1 MKLEIDELST
11 LTHEKLAELIV
22 ALSAENAE
30 LKRQLEEL
38 QRKSNRSANR
48 FSKDKPK
55 KNPKK
60 PGRKGRKKGDRGD
73 FKQREAPEVK
83 SGDDVQ
89 DLKAPLENDYDGI
102 CLKCGSPLETKVDLV
117 TTIDIPETIARSI
130 KRYHVEVC
138 ECPQCGY
145 RERGLHPDLPSDQYG
160 ATAHRVGP
168 RITALGLSLH
178 YHYGVTMRKVPAI
191 LSEVHDIKLSQSALT
206 QVALKLGSEGG
217 AINAEAQRIKE
228 IIQQSDYV
236 HTDDTGWRTGGKRSH
251 LMGFG
256 SLVDQAVY
264 YQIRSRH
271 RAREVA
277 EVISEIFKGVLNT
290 DRFKSYDAAMFE
302 MVTMQKC
309 LSHLLKNLSTVL
321 ETKHG
326 RARSFCEGL
335 QELLRE
341 GLQLW
346 HDRRD
351 ERLTSEAYEKA
362 GFELVTKLEHHLRPR
377 ELKDADNQ
385 RMLNEIGWHFDQ
397 GNLTT
402 FLEDENVEPTNNFA
416 ERFLRGAV
424 IARKVSQCSKT
435 ERGADAYA
443 AFKSVLETL
452 AMRKVPSIF
461 TALANLITPPLVKS

>member
-1 MKLEIDELST
+1 LEIDELST
-11 LTHEKLAELIV
+11 FTHEKLVELLV
-22 ALSAENAE
+22 ALCAENAA
-30 LKRQLEEL
+30 LKKQLEDL

-48 FSKDKPK
+48 FSKDNPK

-60 PGRKGRKKGDRGD
+60 PGRKGRKNGDRGD
-73 FKQREAPEVK
+73 FKQREAPVEK
-83 SGDDVQ
+83 PGDQVQ
-89 DLKAPLENDYDGI
+89 DIKAPLENDHDGV
-102 CLKCGSPLETKVDLV
+102 CPKCGGPLDIKIDLA
-117 TTIDIPETIARSI
+117 TTIDIPEALLRSI

-145 RERGLHPDLPSDQYG
+145 RERGMHPDLPSDQYG

-191 LSEVHDIKLSQSALT
+191 LNEVYNIKLGQSALT
-206 QVALKLGSEGG
+206 QVALKLGTDGG

-236 HTDDTGWRTGGKRSH
+236 HTDDTGWRTGGKQSH

-256 SLVDQAVY
+256 SLVDQSVF
-264 YQIRSRH
+264 YQIRWRH

-290 DRFKSYDAAMFE
+290 DRFKSYDAAMFALI
-302 MVTMQKC
+302 TMQKC

-321 ETKHG
+321 ETKRG
-326 RARSFCEGL
+326 RARCFCEGL
-335 QELLRE
+335 QKLLRE

-346 HDRRD
+346 HDRRN
-351 ERLTSEAYEKA
+351 EKLTTESYEKA
-362 GFELVTKLEHHLRPR
+362 GLELMAKLEHYLRPR

-385 RMLNEIGWHFDQ
+385 RMLNEIGWHFDR
-397 GNLTT
+397 GNVTT
-402 FLEDENVEPTNNFA
+402 FLEDEKVEPTNNFA

-443 AFKSVLETL
+443 AFKSVLETFAL
-452 AMRKVPSIF
+452 RKVPSIF
-461 TALANLITPPLVKS
+461 TALADLITPTLVKS